1 MANALTDIQNNIIEL
16 NKNIAKS
23 INKSES
29 SEIFL
34 DKILYNGKNLIRIPA
49 SQFNKYITA
58 LMEVLFSEDELAKG
72 YIIEGKSTSE
82 RTPLD
87 LDRVKLL
94 KGKKIYRMFFLDL
107 NLN

>member
-1 MANALTDIQNNIIEL
+1 MANALTDIQNNIVEL
-16 NKNIAKS
+16 NQNIAKS
-23 INKSES
+23 IDKSES

-58 LMEVLFSEDELAKG
+58 LMEVFFSEDELAKG

-94 KGKKIYRMFFLDL
+94 KGKKIYRMFFLDI